1 MINSMQSEDSLAFIS
16 ESKCDLSSFSPK
28 NFDKGGGNPKAN
40 FMVFCECFAGPCFLE
55 SIHGNKDS
63 FAKDVWS

>member
-1 MINSMQSEDSLAFIS
+1 MTFP
-16 ESKCDLSSFSPK
+16 LSPPK
-28 NFDKGGGNPKAN
+28 TSIKGGGNPKAN